1 MLHATTS
8 YKHPSSLYRQ
18 GQLRSFLMRSGSWA
32 VGLYENLTK
41 ERGMKPL
48 VAMAV
53 LVGAGMVVGLFLIVV
68 IGLLLMSKMKQD

>member
-1 MLHATTS
+1 
-8 YKHPSSLYRQ
+8 
-18 GQLRSFLMRSGSWA
+18 MRSGSWA

-53 LVGAGMVVGLFLIVV
+53 LTTLAMVLGLFLIVV

>member
-1 MLHATTS
+1 
-8 YKHPSSLYRQ
+8 
-18 GQLRSFLMRSGSWA
+18 MRSGSWA

-53 LVGAGMVVGLFLIVV
+53 LCCAGMVVGLFMIVV
-68 IGLLLMSKMKQD
+68 IGLFMMSKMKQD